1 MFSRWSSYFALKMKI
16 SFGRFYGPSIMAFA
30 IFSNQKKKISK
41 NQFVRDRKL
50 SFIIGSIKGLLVK
63 ITHE

>member
-30 IFSNQKKKISK
+30 FFYKIMKKISK

-50 SFIIGSIKGLLVK
+50 SFVIGIIIGLLVK

>member
-1 MFSRWSSYFALKMKI
+1 MKI
-16 SFGRFYGPSIMAFA
+16 SFGRFYGPSIMVFV
-30 IFSNQKKKISK
+30 IFFKPKKKISK

-50 SFIIGSIKGLLVK
+50 SFIIGIIRGLLVK